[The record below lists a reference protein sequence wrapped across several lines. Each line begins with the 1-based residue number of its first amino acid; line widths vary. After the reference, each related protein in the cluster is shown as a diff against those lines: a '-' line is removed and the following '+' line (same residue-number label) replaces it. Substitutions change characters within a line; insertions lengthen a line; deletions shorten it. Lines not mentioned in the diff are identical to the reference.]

1 MSMAKPEPEEQVPTL
16 LLNEYERWRLRV
28 LGWPAPIEGAEGM
41 TVADMPEE
49 WQARLIDQLL
59 VAKALRSKPGHW
71 SRALVDLGDE

>member
-1 MSMAKPEPEEQVPTL
+1 MAKPDPEEQVPTL
-16 LLNEYERWRLRV
+16 LLNEYERWRLR
-28 LGWPAPIEGAEGM
+28 LLSRPAPVEDAPGM

-49 WQARLIDQLL
+49 WQQRLIDQLL